1 MVAAA
6 LQCEL
11 GAEVAADFHISEL
24 MRRVLELQAD
34 YSYQITEQMAE
45 RGVALNEIGAALRAA
60 LEGHLPPLKV
70 FQSNGVGNA
79 AKVPWVNIA
88 DPARSA
94 SPTDGY
100 YLVYLFARDGS
111 AVYLS
116 LDLGVTRLEPSVV
129 REVVDR
135 ARHFLREAPQPSTT
149 VAPAPEMHLADNN
162 LGRKYEL
169 GNIEALRYSAAD
181 LPSDATLLSDLRAM
195 LSRMTSL
202 PQRLDSGEEETAKPT
217 PLSVEYLPSVASR
230 AEALARELTWP
241 RDRAEE
247 LLDVLASET
256 PQVVLFGPPG
266 TGKSYVA
273 KRAAAAALGDADPH
287 LIRFVQF
294 HSSYGYEEFVEGLRP
309 TATEKATLEFV
320 RTPGVLLRLAQDIN
334 ADGRSRVLVIDEM
347 NRANLPRVFGE
358 LLYLLEYRDEA
369 VQLMLE
375 ESFRLPGELKII
387 GTMNTADRSAQ
398 GIDVALR
405 RRFEFFELRPDAQVL
420 RAHYAAGA
428 TNVLGERLY
437 EGFETLNRRLQED
450 LASGDLLIGHSYLM
464 KPYMDDQVLG
474 RVVRRQLRP
483 LLEDYFFM
491 DRARLSEYQFDELFK
506 VNV

>member
-1 MVAAA
+1 M
-6 LQCEL
+6 
-11 GAEVAADFHISEL
+11 AADFHIAEL

-45 RGVALNEIGAALRAA
+45 RGVALSEIGAALRAA
-60 LEGHLPPLKV
+60 LEGHEPPLKV

-88 DPARSA
+88 DPGRST

-116 LDLGVTRLEPSVV
+116 LDLGVTRLEPSAALTMV
-129 REVVDR
+129 EE
-135 ARHFLREAPQPSTT
+135 ARRSLQQAPQPSTT
-149 VAPAPEMHLADNN
+149 VVPTQEMHLADNN

-169 GNIEALRYSAAD
+169 GNIEALRYAADD
-181 LPSDATLLSDLRAM
+181 LPSDEVLLDDLQAM
-195 LSRMTSL
+195 ISRMTSL
-202 PQRLDSGEEETAKPT
+202 PLRLGSGEARPQPA
-217 PLSVEYLPSVASR
+217 PLRVEYLPSLASR

-241 RDRAEE
+241 RERAEE
-247 LLDVLASET
+247 LLEVLASDT
-256 PQVVLFGPPG
+256 PQVVLYGPPG
-266 TGKSYVA
+266 TGKSHVA

-287 LIRFVQF
+287 LTRFVQF

-334 ADGRSRVLVIDEM
+334 ADGHPRVLVIDEM

-375 ESFRLPGELKII
+375 ESFRLPRELKII

-398 GIDVALR
+398 SLDVALR
-405 RRFEFFELRPDAQVL
+405 RRFEFFELLPDVHVL
-420 RAHYAAGA
+420 RAHYGAGA
-428 TNVLGERLY
+428 TNALGERLY
-437 EGFETLNRRLQED
+437 DGFENLNRRLRED
-450 LASGDLLIGHSYLM
+450 LASDDLLIGHSYFM
-464 KPYMDDQVLG
+464 KPHMNEQVLG
-474 RVVRRQLRP
+474 RIIRRQLRP

-491 DRARLSEYQFDELFK
+491 DRARLNDYQLHEVFK
-506 VNV
+506 MNV